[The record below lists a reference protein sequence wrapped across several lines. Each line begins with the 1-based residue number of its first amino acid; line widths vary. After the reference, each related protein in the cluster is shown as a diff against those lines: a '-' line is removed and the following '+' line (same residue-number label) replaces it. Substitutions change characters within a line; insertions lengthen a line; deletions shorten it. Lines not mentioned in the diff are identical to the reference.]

1 VRRKNINRAQQHILI
16 APKPFVEALHTTG
29 THRLSGA
36 GGYSLAYDANRKK
49 EGRWK
54 KEGRQPVLVD
64 RRLLDSKDASTPP
77 HRVC

>member
-16 APKPFVEALHTTG
+16 APKPFVEALHAAG
-29 THRLSGA
+29 THRVTGA

-54 KEGRQPVLVD
+54 KEGR
-64 RRLLDSKDASTPP
+64 
-77 HRVC
+77 